1 MLGLP
6 STPPRM
12 NATVTIQEAAAA
24 LHTARAQRVLLGLH
38 RAMDFNGVWAALQR
52 LFETVTPHDTM
63 VMSVNYVDWRREAT
77 TRRLTSAKSR
87 VRNTEELSRLI
98 VDEGRNFFRPF
109 LEKHPG
115 VPVYQHTQVMAPEKV
130 PASRFY
136 QRVMIPLGW
145 RYSAHLLFWRDGQ
158 VETSIAL
165 RRRPEQDDFTPVEM
179 DVMRALHPHIA
190 VAFERVKVFEGERRR
205 RRLLEN
211 FYRAKPEAVLF
222 LDWDLSALYA
232 SQEGMAMCAVWNFGP
247 KRARQY
253 SPADVFKLPPE
264 IAAACA
270 TLKPAWEQ
278 QAPRGAADAPAPLS
292 TDAASP
298 DGTSRAT
305 ITLQR
310 ETGSALI
317 KPIFIVRL
325 PIPEG
330 LALPSGAPEPT
341 AGQLRAQL
349 TPNER
354 RLADLVCAGLSN
366 KEVAARLK
374 RSEGSVKVQLS
385 GVFQKL
391 HVTSRAKLMVAL
403 R

>member
-1 MLGLP
+1 
-6 STPPRM
+6 M
-12 NATVTIQEAAAA
+12 NASLVAHEAAAV
-24 LHTARAQRVLLGLH
+24 LHTPRAQRVLLGLH

-52 LFETVTPHDTM
+52 LLETLAPHDTL

-77 TRRLTSAKSR
+77 TRRLTSGNSR
-87 VRNTEELSRLI
+87 VLADEKTSRL
-98 VDEGRNFFRPF
+98 VVEEGPHFFRPF
-109 LEKHPG
+109 LDKHPG
-115 VPVYQHTQVMAPEKV
+115 IPVYHHTQVMDPEKI
-130 PASRFY
+130 PATRY
-136 QRVMIPLGW
+136 YRRVMIPFGW
-145 RYSAHLLFWRDGQ
+145 RYSAHLLFWREAT

-165 RRRPEQDDFTPVEM
+165 RRRPDQGDFTPVEM
-179 DVMRALHPHIA
+179 AVMRALHPHIA
-190 VAFERVKVFEGERRR
+190 VAFERVKIFEGERRR
-205 RRLLEN
+205 RRLLES

-253 SPADVFKLPPE
+253 SSAAVFKLPPE

-270 TLKPAWEQ
+270 LLKPAWEQ
-278 QAPRGAADAPAPLS
+278 QAPRGADVAPAPLS
-292 TDAASP
+292 TDAASA

-330 LALPSGAPEPT
+330 LALPSGGPEPA
-341 AGQLRAQL
+341 AGHLRGQL
-349 TPNER
+349 TPTER